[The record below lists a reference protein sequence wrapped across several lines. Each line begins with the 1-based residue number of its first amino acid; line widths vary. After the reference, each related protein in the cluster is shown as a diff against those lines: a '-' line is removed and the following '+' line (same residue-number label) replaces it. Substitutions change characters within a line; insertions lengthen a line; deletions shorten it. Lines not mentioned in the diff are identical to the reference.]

1 MSRDTGLIIVQEHTP
16 GVGVAGR
23 ARESPYPMISVEE
36 AQNLV
41 LFQSRNLL
49 TKVNHLINQSITDI
63 KTYSFN
69 FKKYL
74 NPVRLKKLW
83 NRNTTDR
90 LKLLVLKV
98 Q

>member
-41 LFQSRNLL
+41 LFHSRNLL
-49 TKVNHLINQSITDI
+49 TKVNQLINQSITEK
-63 KTYSFN
+63 KTYTFN
-69 FKKYL
+69 CKKYL
-74 NPVRLKKLW
+74 NPVRLIKLR
-83 NRNTTDR
+83 NKNTTDR
-90 LKLLVLKV
+90 LKL
-98 Q
+98 